1 MSINGRF
8 LPSVLGIALAGTI
21 ASCGGG
27 STPAAPSP
35 SGSPTVTGL
44 NVTGISASLK
54 PGDSAQLTATASLS
68 NGTTNIVTNQ
78 ATWRSDNTD
87 IATVSGSGV
96 VTAVSAGTTEIRASY
111 QNVNAS
117 VRLDVAAAPQPP
129 APQTYSLC
137 GTIIETSGSLPISEV
152 VVEVRDRINA
162 GKRTQTD
169 GNGRYCLTN
178 LAPDSFTL
186 RVSKVD
192 YEQIDQG
199 LTLIGDMTLNFSMRR
214 AQGQFSLCGLVTESL
229 SATTISGAV
238 VEVRDHLNAGRNATT
253 DAAGHYCIA
262 TLIADSFTLRVSKV
276 DYEQI
281 EQGLT
286 LTGDMT
292 LNFSMR
298 RAQGQYSLCGLVT
311 ESPAASAISG
321 ALVEVRD
328 HLNAGRNTTT
338 DAAGHYCIATLFADT
353 FIVRASRS
361 SYDTVEQSVTLS
373 GDATVNFAL
382 RVTRPT
388 ITIGSNGAVSP
399 KQIIIAVGQS
409 VTFVNNHVQNHEM
422 DSDPHPIHTDCP
434 EINVG
439 LLAPGQS
446 RTTSAITRVVTCG
459 YHDHLD
465 PFNSSLMGT
474 IVVR

>member
-1 MSINGRF
+1 
-8 LPSVLGIALAGTI
+8 
-21 ASCGGG
+21 
-27 STPAAPSP
+27 
-35 SGSPTVTGL
+35 
-44 NVTGISASLK
+44 
-54 PGDSAQLTATASLS
+54 
-68 NGTTNIVTNQ
+68 
-78 ATWRSDNTD
+78 
-87 IATVSGSGV
+87 
-96 VTAVSAGTTEIRASY
+96 
-111 QNVNAS
+111 
-117 VRLDVAAAPQPP
+117 
-129 APQTYSLC
+129 LC
-137 GTIIETSGSLPISEV
+137 GTIIETSGGLPVSEV

-178 LAPDSFTL
+178 LTL
-186 RVSKVD
+186 
-192 YEQIDQG
+192 
-199 LTLIGDMTLNFSMRR
+199 
-214 AQGQFSLCGLVTESL
+214 
-229 SATTISGAV
+229 
-238 VEVRDHLNAGRNATT
+238 
-253 DAAGHYCIA
+253 
-262 TLIADSFTLRVSKV
+262 DSFTLRVSKV

-311 ESPAASAISG
+311 ESPAATAISG

-338 DAAGHYCIATLFADT
+338 DGAGHYCIATLFADT

-399 KQIIIAVGQS
+399 KQIIIAIGQS

-439 LLAPGQS
+439 FLAPGQI
-446 RTTSAITRVVTCG
+446 RTTSAITRVVSCG